1 MNFDLTEDQRKLQA
15 TVADFAQS
23 EVAPVAEALD
33 RDGVFPTELFKKAGE
48 LGITAIPFSEDLGG
62 MGLGVLDMVIALEQ
76 LARADQSLAVSV
88 MVSVASGLTLGRFGD
103 AELARKYLPD
113 IIAGRKIFGIAG
125 TEPNAG
131 SDTSAFT
138 TRASQRGNGWRLNG
152 EKAFITNGGTDIS
165 SFLMILAVSSPPDA
179 AKKSFTLFLVPNGAQ
194 GFTPGERYREMGWRS
209 SDTRPYYLQDC
220 DIDQDHNYRTRA
232 WRTDRAA
239 PRLPA
244 GARVSGRVFARL
256 GASLSRS
263 LAGLRQGAQG
273 LRSADRPFAVRGR
286 KWSRRWRCRSTR
298 RGFLTY
304 RAAWNVDQG
313 RTDLKQLA
321 MAKLYACEAGTKC
334 ADLAIQVHGGWG
346 YMDDCPVSR
355 YYRDN
360 RICTIGDGSTR
371 DSDAAYRTRV
381 GPRGCV
387 RVTKRRP
394 CEAKRSPSNGQ
405 SAALRS
411 SP

>member
-1 MNFDLTEDQRKLQA
+1 
-15 TVADFAQS
+15 
-23 EVAPVAEALD
+23 
-33 RDGVFPTELFKKAGE
+33 
-48 LGITAIPFSEDLGG
+48 

-88 MVSVASGLTLGRFGD
+88 MVSVASGLTLARFGD

-113 IIAGRKIFGIAG
+113 VVSGRKICGIAG

-138 TRASQRGNGWRLNG
+138 TRASPRGNGWTLNG

-165 SFLMILAVSSPPDA
+165 SFLMILAISSSSNA
-179 AKKSFTLFLVPNGAQ
+179 AKKSFTLFLVPNGAK
-194 GFTPGERYREMGWRS
+194 GFTPGERYRKMGWRS

-220 DIDQDHNYRTRA
+220 DIDQDHIIGPVHGGRIVLRRGYQQ
-232 WRTDRAA
+232 
-239 PRLPA
+239 
-244 GARVSGRVFARL
+244 ARVFLAACSLGLAQACLDHSLTFAKERKAFGGPIGRLQLVQEMIAQMALQVDAARL
-256 GASLSRS
+256 
-263 LAGLRQGAQG
+263 
-273 LRSADRPFAVRGR
+273 
-286 KWSRRWRCRSTR
+286 
-298 RGFLTY
+298 LTY

-346 YMDDCPVSR
+346 FMDDCPVSR

-360 RICTIGDGSTR
+360 RICTIGDGSTQIQTLLIAR
-371 DSDAAYRTRV
+371 ESGLEAAF
-381 GPRGCV
+381 G
-387 RVTKRRP
+387 
-394 CEAKRSPSNGQ
+394 
-405 SAALRS
+405 
-411 SP
+411 